1 MGVAKMLVFD
11 NEFVLSG
18 QRNCCNLWA
27 REPKLNRIC
36 FSIHTN
42 LLPHE
47 KGIQNQLV
55 DLAELQLCER
65 ERPRIEAACQRAFT
79 NRGGRLIELQ
89 PSDFENIDILQKA

>member
-1 MGVAKMLVFD
+1 MLVFD
-11 NEFVLSG
+11 DQFVLSG

-47 KGIQNQLV
+47 KGTENQLV
-55 DLAELQLCER
+55 DLAELQFCDVSDLELKQPADAR
-65 ERPRIEAACQRAFT
+65 SPIEPA
-79 NRGGRLIELQ
+79 G
-89 PSDFENIDILQKA
+89 